1 MAGLIS
7 ASHVA
12 VYYWVKKLNGLIRIC
27 KPKVRRAIAVDETKL
42 KVNGSH
48 LFVWAAID
56 VNSGGVWLWM
66 RAGNAQ

>member
-1 MAGLIS
+1 MTDRTGLIP

-12 VYYWVKKLNGLIRIC
+12 VYYWVEKLKGLIHSCR
-27 KPKVRRAIAVDETKL
+27 PKVRRAIAVDETEL

-56 VNSGGVWLWM
+56 VGSGEVLAARGM
-66 RAGNAQ
+66 